1 MRTKLYNYQDKTA
14 KDIFDRMNSGE
25 IKGAYL
31 GFETRMC
38 MR

>member
-1 MRTKLYNYQDKTA
+1 MKTVLYNYQDKTA
-14 KDIFDRMNSGE
+14 KDIFDRMNRGE

-38 MR
+38 VW